1 MVFSGAG
8 GNHGSLLA
16 RLQSRG
22 PCQRL
27 NQKCIST
34 VPAKAP
40 AIFSRDAP
48 LVLDLGCGNGVFLA
62 ALARLQPGN
71 NFLGVER
78 KPYRVRQ
85 ATRRMGGLPNAVVVH
100 GDAVDALKDLPPASV
115 SRVYLLF
122 SDPWPKR
129 RHALRR
135 LVQADFVSLLDA
147 RLEAGGVFFFASDS
161 AEYGEWTKNVLQAA
175 GWKVRPWEVF
185 DDWPRTEFEQR
196 FASAGV
202 EITRLQATR

>member
-8 GNHGSLLA
+8 GNHGSLLV
-16 RLQSRG
+16 RLQGRRA
-22 PCQRL
+22 CQRL
-27 NQKCIST
+27 NQKCSST
-34 VPAKAP
+34 EPPKAA

-62 ALARLQPGN
+62 ALARLQPES

-85 ATRRMGGLPNAVVVH
+85 ATRRIGGLPNAGVVH
-100 GDAVDALKDLPPASV
+100 GDVADILRDLPPAGV
-115 SRVYLLF
+115 SRIYLLF

-129 RHALRR
+129 RHASRR

-147 RLEAGGVFFFASDS
+147 RLEPGGVFCFASDS
-161 AEYGEWTKNVLQAA
+161 AEYAEWTKDVFRGA
-175 GWKVRPWEVF
+175 GWNVRPWEVSG
-185 DDWPRTEFEQR
+185 DWPRTEFEQR

-202 EITRLQATR
+202 ETKRLQATR